1 MVMKGVDV
9 SDEVHPIL
17 VDADGRPYVITSGAI
32 TNTETDDNTIDGGE
46 VREAPLALT
55 YGWEDEE
62 GVWKRLRVAQAA
74 EQHALFVWLRG
85 VTGNILTRIT
95 DGTEIAT
102 VSPDGYLDVK
112 THTPDKCFASDY
124 AGAQAAAVIITPTAG
139 KKIRIVSSYVSTNT
153 VATDITLAFGTSG
166 NIFFKLYTAQRA
178 AQTGNEIC
186 ALGAVDETIKL
197 TCGAATFV
205 SIGYD
210 EV

>member
-1 MVMKGVDV
+1 MVLTAGVD
-9 SDEVHPIL
+9 SNAEVHPIL
-17 VDADGRPYVITSGAI
+17 VDADGRPYV
-32 TNTETDDNTIDGGE
+32 
-46 VREAPLALT
+46 V
-55 YGWEDEE
+55 
-62 GVWKRLRVAQAA
+62 
-74 EQHALFVWLRG
+74 
-85 VTGNILTRIT
+85 IT
-95 DGTEIAT
+95 DGTETAS
-102 VSPDGYLDVK
+102 VSIDGYLDVK

-124 AGAQAAAVIITPTAG
+124 AGAQAAAIIITPTAG

-153 VATDITLAFGTSG
+153 VATDVTLAFGTSG
-166 NIFFKLYTAQRA
+166 NIFFKLYTAQKA